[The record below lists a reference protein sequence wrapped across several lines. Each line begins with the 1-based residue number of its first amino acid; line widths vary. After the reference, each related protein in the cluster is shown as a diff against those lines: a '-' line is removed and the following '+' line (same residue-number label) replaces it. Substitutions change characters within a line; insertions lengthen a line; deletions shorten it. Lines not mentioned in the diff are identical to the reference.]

1 MSRPA
6 VSSLQRAAFGS
17 WADCSLP
24 AALTALLARPQD
36 VGSGHRLEP
45 ACLGVPSFP
54 DMVSLLLSNQ
64 VLIKKKKKSVACF
77 SLRPFPCCSATG
89 TWPW

>member
-6 VSSLQRAAFGS
+6 VSALQRAAFGS

-64 VLIKKKKKSVACF
+64 VLIKKKSVACF